1 MLKGNNRIIVTAVIG
16 IILLVGANFIFNSDD
31 GFISS
36 SNSMEGPKAVIET
49 DFGNIVIQ
57 LYADAA
63 PGHVDNFVQLAGQG
77 YYDGTTFHRIIPGF
91 MIQGGD
97 PNSRDEDRRTHGMG
111 GHSAKGP
118 NTVVNAE
125 FSKTLK
131 HNRGI
136 LSMAR
141 SQDIN
146 SAGSQF
152 FIVVADSHFLDTQY
166 SIFGEVVEG
175 MDVVDKIVG
184 MPRDGND
191 NPHDRVVMN
200 KVSIISE

>member
-16 IILLVGANFIFNSDD
+16 VILLVGANFIFNSDD

-36 SNSMEGPKAVIET
+36 SNSMDGPKAVIET
-49 DFGNIVIQ
+49 DFGYIVIQ

-125 FSKTLK
+125 PVLVWTTNISTVLVPPVEPTAIITSPTLSS
-131 HNRGI
+131 
-136 LSMAR
+136 L
-141 SQDIN
+141 
-146 SAGSQF
+146 
-152 FIVVADSHFLDTQY
+152 VA
-166 SIFGEVVEG
+166 
-175 MDVVDKIVG
+175 
-184 MPRDGND
+184 PR
-191 NPHDRVVMN
+191 
-200 KVSIISE
+200 K